1 MDLEAILAAL
11 SPFAVYIAVGLILLL
26 LIAEARGSWRRV
38 GTTSRRSSLGAFGTL
53 VVLATLGVFL
63 VAEAWTWLGGLV
75 LAVVLLALIVWAF
88 SASSGRRGR

>member
-1 MDLEAILAAL
+1 MDLGTVLAAL

-26 LIAEARGSWRRV
+26 LVAEARGSWRRV
-38 GTTSRRSSLGAFGTL
+38 GTTSHRSSLGAFGTL

-63 VAEAWTWLGGLV
+63 VAEGWAWLGGLV

-88 SASSGRRGR
+88 SASSRRGGR

>member
-1 MDLEAILAAL
+1 MDFGTVLAAL

-26 LIAEARGSWRRV
+26 LVAEARGSWRRV

-53 VVLATLGVFL
+53 VVLATLGIFL

-88 SASSGRRGR
+88 SASSARRGR